1 MKKFLLVAVL
11 SILHSP
17 LQAELNQQKTFDYD
31 SWLHT
36 LGEVINIFE
45 SRYYGKIKPEEAMS
59 EAIRGFALQDPHT
72 MFLDAKSCKDL
83 QEKMSGE
90 FFGIGIVL
98 PGDKH
103 KDEEFFPVIETI
115 PGGPSDKAGIKTG
128 DKVIQIDDDL
138 VKGLDIDEIMTRL
151 KGEKNTSVTLTILRE
166 KYPESLKIEVTRDIV
181 KDEMA
186 LAYYFPEHQVHYLL
200 LAIFSEKSAGNV
212 EKIISTAIKNKSK
225 GLILDLRNNTG
236 GLFDSAIDIAGLFLP
251 KGTPVV
257 SIKERNG
264 KVAGEW
270 KTTHAPLSIPHTM
283 PIFILVNN
291 YTASAS
297 EILAGTLQVY
307 ATKKNMLQVFIVGD
321 ETFGKGSVQE
331 VIPVS
336 NESALKLTTGLYFL
350 PFNTSIQG
358 KGVTPDFKFEYRSP
372 PTETMKWMTTNY
384 GKESSLKGSIKPND
398 HVEVKKENKKEDVEK
413 TWKEKRQEILSQDY
427 FIQNTINLIGLYHTG
442 IKAFPKQFSTHK
454 KTLQFL
460 KENYAIDTKLETQEV
475 KL

>member
-1 MKKFLLVAVL
+1 MKKFLLCAVL
-11 SILHSP
+11 SVLHVP
-17 LQAELNQQKTFDYD
+17 LQAELNEKKAFDYD

-45 SRYYGKIKPEEAMS
+45 SRYYGKIDPEEAMS
-59 EAIRGFALQDPHT
+59 EAIKGYASQDPHT

-83 QEKMSGE
+83 QEKMMGE

-98 PGDKH
+98 PGDKK
-103 KDEEFFPVIETI
+103 KDEEFFPVIETV
-115 PGGPSDKAGIKTG
+115 PGGPSDKAGMKPG

-138 VKGLDIDEIMTRL
+138 VKGLEIDEIMSRL
-151 KGEKNTSVTLTILRE
+151 KGEKNTEVTLTVLRE
-166 KYPESLKIEVTRDIV
+166 KYPESLKIIVTRDIV

-200 LAIFSEKSAGNV
+200 LAIFSEKSAINV
-212 EKIISTAIKNKSK
+212 EKIIQMAIKNNSK
-225 GLILDLRNNTG
+225 GIILDLRNNTG

-257 SIKERNG
+257 SIKERDG
-264 KVAGEW
+264 KVAGQW
-270 KTTHAPLSIPHTM
+270 KTTRSPLSIPKEM

-307 ATKKNMLQVFIVGD
+307 AEKKNMLQVFVVGD

-336 NESALKLTTGLYFL
+336 NESAIKLTTGLYFL
-350 PFNTSIQG
+350 PFDTSIQG
-358 KGVTPDFKFEYRSP
+358 KGVTPDFKLEYRSP
-372 PTETMKWMTTNY
+372 PTETMKWMTTSY
-384 GKESSLKGSIKPND
+384 GKESALKGSIKPKD
-398 HVEVKKENKKEDVEK
+398 HDYSKTDDTKEKEK
-413 TWKEKRQEILSQDY
+413 SWKEKRREILSQDY
-427 FIQNTINLIGLYHTG
+427 FIQNSINLIGLYHTG
-442 IKAFPKQFSTHK
+442 QAAFPKKLSSRTNALK
-454 KTLQFL
+454 FL
-460 KENYAIDTKLETQEV
+460 KENYAIDTKIEAEEI